1 MKKTIDESDLPQIIA
16 EKDTFNCSSCLLSP
30 KTSSKKVKTTD
41 ESLKINP
48 LECAIVKNIT
58 NPLTS
63 KAIVASVN
71 ETMDVDFCVETNTDY
86 NLAIEYH
93 QSKSVD
99 KENNPETSKAVA
111 SANVT
116 MDIDFDVEENTYNNI
131 AIKYQQSES
140 SNKDINMET
149 PQDSGINLPQCQ
161 SCQELKEVKN
171 NLEQQLMDSVNNNA
185 NNVTIL
191 EEKVKEIER
200 LKSQVNDNNKD
211 KTDDKSET
219 LNVDRLRKMYN
230 NAVKDKQKLEE
241 SHSKSITELEKA
253 RKIAEEELRITTK
266 KQKDALD
273 EKNTLLKILD
283 CMTKLYKKQGID
295 LPKIN
300 DIGVDNHEADNPKEI
315 QRNLGAV
322 KKFSCSQCTYQGD
335 NMMRL
340 KQHKQDKHLLNVNV
354 NYPCD
359 LCDHNTKSIKE
370 LREHKQAKHIKVL
383 NCSS

>member
-16 EKDTFNCSSCLLSP
+16 EKDTFNCSFCLLSP

-71 ETMDVDFCVETNTDY
+71 ENMDVDFCVETNTDY

-111 SANVT
+111 SANET
-116 MDIDFDVEENTYNNI
+116 MDVDFDVEENTYNNI

-200 LKSQVNDNNKD
+200 LKSQVNR
-211 KTDDKSET
+211 DD
-219 LNVDRLRKMYN
+219 LDVH
-230 NAVKDKQKLEE
+230 KL
-241 SHSKSITELEKA
+241 
-253 RKIAEEELRITTK
+253 
-266 KQKDALD
+266 
-273 EKNTLLKILD
+273 
-283 CMTKLYKKQGID
+283 
-295 LPKIN
+295 
-300 DIGVDNHEADNPKEI
+300 
-315 QRNLGAV
+315 
-322 KKFSCSQCTYQGD
+322 
-335 NMMRL
+335 
-340 KQHKQDKHLLNVNV
+340 
-354 NYPCD
+354 
-359 LCDHNTKSIKE
+359 
-370 LREHKQAKHIKVL
+370 
-383 NCSS
+383 